1 MAVYEIENM
10 SFTYAGSEKPAIE
23 MINMTIQEGEFLL
36 IGGPTGSGKTT
47 LLRMLKQQTQP
58 AGKKA
63 GSIRYLGQDI
73 DAIGEK
79 RSAEDIGMVFQDP
92 ENQIVMQTVWQ
103 EMTFGMENLGYTA
116 GLIQKRLAEIIPFF
130 SMASWVHQEVRTLS
144 GGQKQLL
151 NLASVMMLRP
161 KVLLLDEPTS
171 QLDPIATN
179 EFIDMLMRINREY
192 SITVIL
198 SEHRL
203 EHLYA
208 RANRLL
214 LMSGGQVAALG
225 TPGEVLESLWKERP
239 SLSPYVPTIGQMFF
253 MLEGSREDGCPVPLS
268 VREARWWFDGFYGA
282 HRASFKEGSRV
293 IETEG
298 SETPRPLLE
307 ARSLAFRYDRASELV
322 LDQLSLQV
330 LPGELFALMGGNGS
344 GKSTLLKVL
353 AGIYEKQRGK
363 IKCRGRNIDRR
374 RGSDTDFAR
383 IGYVGQEMMAYF
395 TKETVKEQLEER
407 AAWGGE
413 AAREQMQA
421 LIEYFDLQSILL
433 RHPHDIS
440 GGQQQKVV
448 LTMVLM
454 DEPEILLLDEP
465 TKGLDPVARVQFAG
479 WINGLR
485 KKGTGILMVTHDL
498 EFAAAHASK
507 CGLLFNGC
515 IATVE
520 RPDVFF
526 SENFYYTTMIRRTVR
541 EHLSGVFS
549 LEGVL
554 EKWVRSD
561 IR

>member
-1 MAVYEIENM
+1 
-10 SFTYAGSEKPAIE
+10 
-23 MINMTIQEGEFLL
+23 
-36 IGGPTGSGKTT
+36 
-47 LLRMLKQQTQP
+47 
-58 AGKKA
+58 
-63 GSIRYLGQDI
+63 
-73 DAIGEK
+73 
-79 RSAEDIGMVFQDP
+79 
-92 ENQIVMQTVWQ
+92 
-103 EMTFGMENLGYTA
+103 
-116 GLIQKRLAEIIPFF
+116 
-130 SMASWVHQEVRTLS
+130 
-144 GGQKQLL
+144 
-151 NLASVMMLRP
+151 
-161 KVLLLDEPTS
+161 
-171 QLDPIATN
+171 
-179 EFIDMLMRINREY
+179 
-192 SITVIL
+192 
-198 SEHRL
+198 
-203 EHLYA
+203 
-208 RANRLL
+208 
-214 LMSGGQVAALG
+214 
-225 TPGEVLESLWKERP
+225 
-239 SLSPYVPTIGQMFF
+239 
-253 MLEGSREDGCPVPLS
+253 
-268 VREARWWFDGFYGA
+268 
-282 HRASFKEGSRV
+282 
-293 IETEG
+293 
-298 SETPRPLLE
+298 
-307 ARSLAFRYDRASELV
+307 
-322 LDQLSLQV
+322 
-330 LPGELFALMGGNGS
+330 
-344 GKSTLLKVL
+344 
-353 AGIYEKQRGK
+353 
-363 IKCRGRNIDRR
+363 
-374 RGSDTDFAR
+374 
-383 IGYVGQEMMAYF
+383 MMAYF